1 MCARSQLTVRHKV
14 GGASAH
20 MVIDAAGTHGA
31 PTANAEQMANEIER
45 RPIMGGQG
53 ARNSCCLLAPGI
65 LDCFLAKGKKGRVQ
79 ASRALHSKVHVLEFM
94 RFKYC

>member
-14 GGASAH
+14 GGTSAH

-45 RPIMGGQG
+45 SPIMGGQG
-53 ARNSCCLLAPGI
+53 ARNSCCLFAPGT
-65 LDCFLAKGKKGRVQ
+65 LDCFLAKGKRGRVQ
-79 ASRALHSKVHVLEFM
+79 ASRALHSKVHVLEFV